1 MEKRV
6 PLPLELYRRLVVK
19 VGSAVIAGRQG
30 LQRERLENIAAQILS
45 LRAEGREI
53 VLVSSGAVA
62 SGVAKLGL
70 RERPKTMPGKQAAAA
85 VGQPVL
91 MGAWAE
97 AFANARGRGQGS
109 GLRKN
114 LPPHPEP
121 RTRNPAVE
129 IAQILLTAEDLAH
142 RHRYLNARHT
152 LETLLQWGILPVI
165 NENDTVMVDEI
176 KFGDNDQLS
185 ALIASLVG
193 ADLLV
198 LLSDVEALYDADP
211 RSNPAAKPVPY
222 VRQVDFEVLAMAGES
237 PNGVGT
243 GGMRSKLLAAEKAQA
258 AGIPMLL
265 LPGTQDNAVLEAL
278 AGEPI
283 GTLFAGGNRRYS
295 GQKLWLYQLPKPKG
309 EVVVD
314 AGAAK
319 ALRQGGAS
327 LLPAGIRAVRGSFG
341 VGEAVKCLDDRG
353 NLIGIGLVNYG
364 SGEIERIKRAKT
376 KDIEGIL
383 GYKHSDEVIHRDY
396 FALGSELEAAKR

>member
-6 PLPLELYRRLVVK
+6 PLPPEPYHRLVIK
-19 VGSAVIAGRQG
+19 VGSAVLAGSSG
-30 LQRERLENIAAQILS
+30 LNKARLHDMAGQIAA
-45 LRAEGREI
+45 LRAEGREV
-53 VLVSSGAVA
+53 VLVSSGAMA

-70 RERPKTMPGKQAAAA
+70 KERPKTMPGKQAVAA

-97 AFANARGRGQGS
+97 AFANADRGQSPKRKGQT
-109 GLRKN
+109 LRGA
-114 LPPHPEP
+114 LSSAAAP
-121 RTRNPAVE
+121 TLE

-152 LETLLQWGILPVI
+152 LETLLSWGILPII
-165 NENDTVMVDEI
+165 NENDTVMTDEI

-198 LLSDVEALYDADP
+198 LLSDIDALFDADP
-211 RSNPAAKPVPY
+211 RSNPGAQPIPY
-222 VRQVDFEVLAMAGES
+222 VERVDAAVMAMAGEN
-237 PNGVGT
+237 PNAVGT

-265 LPGTQDNAVLEAL
+265 LPGTREGAVLKAL
-278 AGEPI
+278 AGEPV
-283 GTLFAGGNRRYS
+283 GTLFAGGSRRYS
-295 GQKLWLYQLPKPKG
+295 GQKLWLYQLPKPRG

-314 AGAAK
+314 TGAAR

-327 LLPAGIRAVRGSFG
+327 LLPAGIRSVRGSFG
-341 VGEAVKCLDDRG
+341 VGEAVKCLDEGG
-353 NLIGIGLVNYG
+353 NLIGIGLVNYTSAELG
-364 SGEIERIKRAKT
+364 RIKGAKT
-376 KDIEGIL
+376 RDIEGIL

-396 FALGSELEAAKR
+396 FALGNALEAAKP

>member
-6 PLPLELYRRLVVK
+6 PLPPEPYRRLVIK
-19 VGSAVIAGRQG
+19 VGSAVLAGSGGLDKARLHDIASQ
-30 LQRERLENIAAQILS
+30 IAA
-45 LRAEGREI
+45 LRAEGREV
-53 VLVSSGAVA
+53 VLVSSGAMA
-62 SGVAKLGL
+62 SGVAKLSL
-70 RERPKTMPGKQAAAA
+70 KERPKTMPGKQAVAA

-97 AFANARGRGQGS
+97 AFASASEARSASS
-109 GLRKN
+109 GLPAAV
-114 LPPHPEP
+114 LP
-121 RTRNPAVE
+121 TLE
-129 IAQILLTAEDLAH
+129 IAQILLTAEDLTH

-152 LETLLQWGILPVI
+152 LETLLSWGILPII
-165 NENDTVMVDEI
+165 NENDTVMTDEI

-198 LLSDVEALYDADP
+198 LLSDIDALFDADP
-211 RSNPAAKPVPY
+211 RSNPGAQPIPY
-222 VRQVDFEVLAMAGES
+222 VERVDAAVMAMAGEN
-237 PNGVGT
+237 PNAVGT

-265 LPGTQDNAVLEAL
+265 LPGTREGALLEAL
-278 AGEPI
+278 AGQPV
-283 GTLFAGGNRRYS
+283 GTLFAGGHRRYS
-295 GQKLWLYQLPKPKG
+295 GQKLWLYQLPKPRG

-314 AGAAK
+314 AGAAR

-341 VGEAVKCLDDRG
+341 VGEAVKCLDEGG
-353 NLIGIGLVNYG
+353 NLIGIGLVNYTSAELG
-364 SGEIERIKRAKT
+364 RIKGAKT
-376 KDIEGIL
+376 RDIEGIL

-396 FALGSELEAAKR
+396 FALGNELEAAKP